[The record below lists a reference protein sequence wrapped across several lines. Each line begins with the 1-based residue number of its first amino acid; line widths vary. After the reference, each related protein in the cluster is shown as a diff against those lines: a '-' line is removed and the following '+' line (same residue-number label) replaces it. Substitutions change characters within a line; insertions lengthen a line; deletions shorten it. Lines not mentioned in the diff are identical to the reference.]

1 MKAEE
6 IKKLYAPTPEMH
18 ESIVHALQNLDSV
31 STERYRKR
39 KTATRL
45 AVVFAA
51 VALLA
56 AFGTVAY
63 ATHLFGLLT
72 EPVGKYGIDMRVA
85 EDGTTAST
93 KPKTYAKPNPTYLP
107 KGCCQLIG
115 NDDNDIQI
123 FNAEGVT
130 SYNPNGNYQYT
141 DGNEIWVHF
150 HVYQAETFNE
160 EARYIV
166 DSFER
171 DYNGH
176 KTVFLTRQFED
187 NGEQDHYAVKY
198 FEDWGIVVD
207 CYYDNVPELMKIMD
221 GLELQEPEEE
231 AKEHLEPQTIDFSDE
246 LYAGYDFSMMEE
258 TRKYRLGEAFTWVAQ
273 IVDAPSPAYSF
284 KDGECEIT
292 VKSVKE
298 NDGIKGLDRNNLL
311 APDDEEWYA
320 RYFNSDGSL
329 KTPYV
334 RTDTDYGDG
343 VNTLGHSES
352 KEVNRHFYLATVE
365 VKNGSFTGQFM
376 THSGGILYQEKHL
389 ENGTEIYTVGITVDE
404 DELNDFALSID
415 SSETVIDDKTQTV
428 VRKSVDTVVPLQV
441 NR

>member
-1 MKAEE
+1 MKAED
-6 IKKLYAPTPEMH
+6 INKLYAITPEMH
-18 ESIVHALQNLDSV
+18 ESVAHALKNLDST
-31 STERYRKR
+31 SSERYRKR

-45 AVVFAA
+45 MVVFAA

-63 ATHLFGLLT
+63 ATHLFGLVT
-72 EPVGKYGIDMRVA
+72 DPVGKYGIDMYIA
-85 EDGTTAST
+85 EDVTTAST
-93 KPKTYAKPNPTYLP
+93 KSNSYAKPNPMYLP

-115 NDDNDIQI
+115 NDVDDKPILNT
-123 FNAEGVT
+123 EGVT

-166 DSFER
+166 DSFEKE
-171 DYNGH
+171 YGGH

-187 NGEQDHYAVKY
+187 NGKQDHYAVKY

-207 CYYDNVPELMKIMD
+207 CYYDNVPELMKIME

-231 AKEHLEPQTIDFSDE
+231 AKEHLEPETIDMSDDP
-246 LYAGYDFSMMEE
+246 YAGYAFSMEYE
-258 TRKYRLGEAFTWVAQ
+258 TREYRLGETFTWTEQ
-273 IVDAPSPAYSF
+273 MVDAPSPVYCF
-284 KDGECEIT
+284 KEGECNIT

-298 NDGIKGLDRNNLL
+298 NDGIKGLDRNDLL
-311 APDDEEWYA
+311 ATDDAEWYA

-329 KTPYV
+329 KTPYI
-334 RTDTDYGDG
+334 RTDTDNGDG
-343 VNTLGHSES
+343 VNKLGHSES
-352 KEVNRHFYLATVE
+352 KEVNRHFYLVTVE

-376 THSGGILYQEKHL
+376 TYAGGVLYQERKL
-389 ENGTEIYTVGITVDE
+389 ENGTETYTVGIIVDE
-404 DELNDFALSID
+404 DELDSFVLSIN

-428 VRKSVDTVVPLQV
+428 VRKNIDTIIPLPV